1 MGRVRVCLYV
11 CVRVCLYVCVRVRGN
26 VCVRVRGNV
35 RVYVCLCVPM
45 CVNLVVMYIHTAEH
59 R

>member
-1 MGRVRVCLYV
+1 MGR
-11 CVRVCLYVCVRVRGN
+11 VRVCLYVCVRVRGN